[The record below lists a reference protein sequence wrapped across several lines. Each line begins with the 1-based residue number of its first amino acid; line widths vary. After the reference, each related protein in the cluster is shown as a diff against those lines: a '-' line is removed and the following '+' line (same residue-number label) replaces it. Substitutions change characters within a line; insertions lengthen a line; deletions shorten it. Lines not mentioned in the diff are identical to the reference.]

1 MNRSITALFVALL
14 TAVILAACAAS
25 SPEPAVPA
33 AATAA
38 PTWGS
43 LPAPERIVEVTVEIS
58 TPGPT
63 ETPVA
68 CTPMPPGMSLRLIP
82 TSEFSFQLEAAGLL
96 ATENLTVI
104 ISGSTPARGSRD
116 MRSYLDHGVVDGRF
130 SDQFNLRSGADIP
143 NWEAQ
148 LIHARG
154 VACLTFSLPL
164 SADPIEIAGP
174 AVAEP
179 TATPKP
185 PPPLASGDAIRTLRT
200 GQTVWFAQGDAVW
213 RSDVHGVELD
223 RLTGGDFMDPDSP
236 GFDPFVLPSLQISP
250 DGRWLVNP
258 RHERGLMLVD
268 LVTGQERLL
277 RISARVIAWSPD
289 SRYLAYGIADG
300 ASGPVR
306 ECAVCLYDPLQ
317 DEHIVLASRNA
328 ETGDGVNQVWTMSWS
343 PDGERLAYG
352 CCFTPREPYEGV
364 SDGRIE
370 IVTITTGERVQAG
383 PLSASVGG
391 GVEYICWTETDEII
405 TSWGNQEICADPA
418 RTVTALS
425 VDNLLAGWAAVY
437 DEDNRWTGS
446 RLYVTDQATG
456 QLLWE
461 RFFDGWTSLK
471 LAWSPDGR
479 YLFFSDSF
487 PNAPIW
493 RVTADGE
500 NLIEII
506 AEGYLLGV
514 VRAWEALTPPHTVS
528 PDGRWRVIA
537 QASTPVTVGEDE
549 MEEFPSGA
557 KYQVE
562 LYVESTDS
570 DLVWTV
576 VDEWR
581 SSGLGADY
589 PGPLQWSA
597 DGRYL
602 FFTNTPQPDGCS
614 VFVNGGD
621 LWRLDLQT
629 GEIVELLP
637 YVGMTMALSPDS
649 RTLAYYSSSYEAN
662 FHLYDLASGAEIAL
676 YLPDYGDP
684 WQQMGGIS
692 WSPDGRHILLIQVMN
707 PCGERLTAVSRLDL
721 DEGEFVTLIEPGER
735 DFTLLNWLGDR
746 EIRLL
751 DGDGRVWYLET
762 TSGEIAGGRPLD

>member
-1 MNRSITALFVALL
+1 
-14 TAVILAACAAS
+14 
-25 SPEPAVPA
+25 
-33 AATAA
+33 
-38 PTWGS
+38 
-43 LPAPERIVEVTVEIS
+43 
-58 TPGPT
+58 
-63 ETPVA
+63 
-68 CTPMPPGMSLRLIP
+68 
-82 TSEFSFQLEAAGLL
+82 
-96 ATENLTVI
+96 
-104 ISGSTPARGSRD
+104 
-116 MRSYLDHGVVDGRF
+116 
-130 SDQFNLRSGADIP
+130 
-143 NWEAQ
+143 
-148 LIHARG
+148 
-154 VACLTFSLPL
+154 
-164 SADPIEIAGP
+164 
-174 AVAEP
+174 
-179 TATPKP
+179 
-185 PPPLASGDAIRTLRT
+185 
-200 GQTVWFAQGDAVW
+200 
-213 RSDVHGVELD
+213 
-223 RLTGGDFMDPDSP
+223 
-236 GFDPFVLPSLQISP
+236 
-250 DGRWLVNP
+250 
-258 RHERGLMLVD
+258 MLVD

-328 ETGDGVNQVWTMSWS
+328 ENDDGVNQVWTMSWS

-352 CCFTPREPYEGV
+352 CCFAPREPYEGV

-370 IVTITTGERVQAG
+370 IVTITTGEREQAG

-446 RLYVTDQATG
+446 RLYVTNQATG

-514 VRAWEALTPPHTVS
+514 VRAWEALTPPLTVS
-528 PDGRWRVIA
+528 PDGRWRVVTHISA
-537 QASTPVTVGEDE
+537 PVTVGEDE
-549 MEEFPSGA
+549 MVQFPSGA
-557 KYQVE
+557 KYRAELTVEATNGSQVWP
-562 LYVESTDS
+562 VI
-570 DLVWTV
+570 
-576 VDEWR
+576 DEWR
-581 SSGLGADY
+581 NSGLGYTY
-589 PGPLQWSA
+589 PAPQQWSA

-602 FFTNTPQPDGCS
+602 FFTNVPVPDGCAI
-614 VFVNGGD
+614 FVNGGD
-621 LWRLDLQT
+621 LLRLDLQT
-629 GEIVELLP
+629 GEAVELLP
-637 YVGMTMALSPDS
+637 FVSLAMALSPDS
-649 RTLAYYSSSYEAN
+649 QTLAYYGAYGRG
-662 FHLYDLASGAEIAL
+662 FQLHDLTTGMETPL
-676 YLPDYGDP
+676 DLPDYGGAW
-684 WQQMGGIS
+684 WQIGGIS
-692 WSPDGRHILLIQVMN
+692 WSPDGRQLVLIQVLD
-707 PCGERLTAVSRLDL
+707 PCGDQLTAVLRLDL
-721 DEGEFVTLIEPGER
+721 DEGDFVTLIEPDER
-735 DFTLLNWLGDR
+735 GFTLLNWLRDR

>member
-1 MNRSITALFVALL
+1 LNRSITALFVALL

-38 PTWGS
+38 PTLAS

-104 ISGSTPARGSRD
+104 ISGSAPARGSRD

-164 SADPIEIAGP
+164 PADPIEITGP

-200 GQTVWFAQGDAVW
+200 GQTVWFAQGDAIW

-223 RLTGGDFMDPDSP
+223 RLTSDGFMDPEGP
-236 GFDPFVLPSLQISP
+236 GFASFTLPGLRLSP
-250 DGRWLVNP
+250 DGRWLVN
-258 RHERGLMLVD
+258 RHNEQGLLLVD
-268 LVTGQERLL
+268 LATGQERLL
-277 RISARVIAWSPD
+277 RVWARTIAWSPD
-289 SRYLAYGIADG
+289 SRFLAYAPGEG
-300 ASGPVR
+300 APGR
-306 ECAVCLYDPLQ
+306 AIEECAVCLYDLAQ
-317 DEHIVLASRNA
+317 DDHISLVPHATA
-328 ETGDGVNQVWTMSWS
+328 HDDGVNNVLTMSWS

-370 IVTITTGERVQAG
+370 IVTITTGEREQAG
-383 PLSASVGG
+383 PLSASVAGG
-391 GVEYICWTETDEII
+391 MEHICWVEAGSVI
-405 TSWGNQEICADPA
+405 TSWENQELCADPA
-418 RTVTALS
+418 RANTALS
-425 VDNLLAGWAAVY
+425 VNNLLAGWAAVY

-446 RLYVTDQATG
+446 RLYVTNQATG

-461 RFFDGWTSLK
+461 RFFDGWTSLQ

-500 NLIEII
+500 NLTEII

-514 VRAWEALTPPHTVS
+514 VRAWEALTPPLTIS
-528 PDGRWRVIA
+528 PDGRWRVVA
-537 QASTPVTVGEDE
+537 QVSTPVIVGEDE

-557 KYQVE
+557 KYQVT
-562 LYVESTDS
+562 LTVESTDS
-570 DLVWTV
+570 DLVWGV

-581 SSGLGADY
+581 NSGLGADY

-602 FFTNTPQPDGCS
+602 FFTNVPVPDGCA

-629 GEIVELLP
+629 GEAVELLP
-637 YVGMTMALSPDS
+637 FVGLAMALSPDS
-649 RTLAYYSSSYEAN
+649 QTLAYYGAYGRG
-662 FHLYDLASGAEIAL
+662 FQLHDLTTGMETPL
-676 YLPDYGDP
+676 DLPDYGGAW
-684 WQQMGGIS
+684 WQIGGIS
-692 WSPDGRHILLIQVMN
+692 WSPDGRQLVLIQVID
-707 PCGERLTAVSRLDL
+707 PCGDQLTAVLRLDL
-721 DEGEFVTLIEPGER
+721 DQREFVTLIEPDER
-735 DFTLLNWLGDR
+735 GFTLLNWRRDR

-762 TSGEIAGGRPLD
+762 NSGEIAGGRPLD